1 MLIFFDRVDW
11 EQIVKVNNATENS
24 ATESLNATQ
33 KQAASDAIEHRR
45 ELYLIVYSCI
55 IIYGIFAYLGRSF
68 TFYRMCLRIS
78 INLHDMLFRG
88 VTRAKMLFFNNNPSG
103 RILNRFARDIYHID
117 SLLPENIFEVI
128 EVSRWEK
135 VEIFLDFVT

>member
-1 MLIFFDRVDW
+1 M
-11 EQIVKVNNATENS
+11 
-24 ATESLNATQ
+24 NATQ
-33 KQAASDAIEHRR
+33 KQIANDNIEQRR
-45 ELYLIVYSCI
+45 ELYLIIYSCI

-117 SLLPENIFEVI
+117 SVLPENIFEVI
-128 EVSRWEK
+128 EVSIK
-135 VEIFLDFVT
+135 NFL